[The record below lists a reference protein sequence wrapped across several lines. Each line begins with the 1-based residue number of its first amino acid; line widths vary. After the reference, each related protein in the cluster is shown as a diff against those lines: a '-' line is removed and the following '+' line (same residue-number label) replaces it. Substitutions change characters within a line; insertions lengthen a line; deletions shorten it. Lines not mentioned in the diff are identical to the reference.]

1 MPFHRKGSR
10 WLRFRFSKAV
20 VVRLIGG
27 LGNQMFQYAAARAV
41 AVRCNAPLML
51 DISWFAGE
59 AERRFALSPFCIS
72 GEKLEL
78 APSRP
83 WRNSRWNRILQRF
96 VHRFNR
102 HVATHKFG
110 IPIYRETSFRYDSG
124 VQALQAPVYM
134 DGYFQSEKYFASCR
148 NVIFEDFQI
157 SQPPPSEAQTL
168 LKRIQAS
175 DAICMHIRRGDYVTD
190 PATKAFHGLCSM
202 DYYCRGLQD
211 IVKNLAQPEC
221 FVFSDDPAWV
231 HDNLKLDLPMT
242 VVDIHGPDEAHED
255 LRLMAACH
263 SYVIANSSMSWWG
276 AWLGRRAGKR
286 VIAPR
291 QWVQAASLD
300 TRDVIPDDWV
310 RL

>member
-1 MPFHRKGSR
+1 
-10 WLRFRFSKAV
+10 LRFRVSNSV

-41 AVRCNAPLML
+41 AVRCNAPLIL
-51 DISWFAGE
+51 DISGFAGE
-59 AERRFALSPFCIS
+59 AERRFALSPFCIRA
-72 GEKLEL
+72 KKFDL
-78 APSRP
+78 APSWSR
-83 WRNSRWNRILQRF
+83 RNSRWGKIFQRF
-96 VHRFNR
+96 ADGVNR
-102 HVATHKFG
+102 RVATHKFG
-110 IPIYRETSFRYDSG
+110 IPIYREKSFRYDSG
-124 VQALQAPVYM
+124 VPALQAPVYM
-134 DGYFQSEKYFASCR
+134 DGYFQSEKYFAGCR

-157 SQPPPSEAQTL
+157 SHPPRSEARTL

-231 HDNLKLDLPMT
+231 HDNVKLDLPMT

>member
-1 MPFHRKGSR
+1 
-10 WLRFRFSKAV
+10 
-20 VVRLIGG
+20 LIGG

-41 AVRCNAPLML
+41 ALRCNAPLVL
-51 DISWFAGE
+51 DMSWFAGE
-59 AERRFALSPFCIS
+59 TARRFALSPFRIRA
-72 GEKLEL
+72 EKLDL
-78 APSRP
+78 ALSRS
-83 WRNSRWNRILQRF
+83 RGNSRWHMIFQRF
-96 VHRFNR
+96 AHRINR
-102 HVATHKFG
+102 RIATHKFG
-110 IPIYRETSFRYDSG
+110 IPIYRERSFRYDFC

-134 DGYFQSEKYFASCR
+134 DGYFQSEKYFADCGSI
-148 NVIFEDFQI
+148 IFQDFQI
-157 SQPPPSEAQTL
+157 SDPPRPNAQAL

-190 PATKAFHGLCSM
+190 SATKAFHGLCSM
-202 DYYCRGLQD
+202 DYYHRGLQD
-211 IVKNLAQPEC
+211 IAKNLAQPEC

-231 HDNLKLDLPMT
+231 HDNLKFDLPMT
-242 VVDIHGPDEAHED
+242 VVDIHGPAEAHED

-291 QWVQAASLD
+291 QWVQAARLD
-300 TRDVIPDDWV
+300 TRDLIPDDWV

>member
-1 MPFHRKGSR
+1 MSFGGKGSPS
-10 WLRFRFSKAV
+10 LRFLFSEAV

-41 AVRCNAPLML
+41 AARCNAPLML

-59 AERRFALSPFCIS
+59 AERRFALSPFRIS
-72 GEKLEL
+72 AKKLDL
-78 APSRP
+78 APARP
-83 WRNSRWNRILQRF
+83 RWNSRWYRTLQRF
-96 VHRFNR
+96 AHRFNR
-102 HVATHKFG
+102 RVATHKFG
-110 IPIYRETSFRYDSG
+110 MPIYRETSFCYDSR
-124 VQALQAPVYM
+124 VRALQTPVYM
-134 DGYFQSEKYFASCR
+134 DGYFQSEKYFAGCR
-148 NVIFEDFQI
+148 NIIFEDFQI
-157 SQPPPSEAQTL
+157 SHPPRSEAQTL
-168 LKRIQAS
+168 LERIQAS

-202 DYYCRGLQD
+202 DYYRRGLQD
-211 IVKNLAQPEC
+211 IAENLGQPEC

-231 HDNLKLDLPMT
+231 HDNVKLDLPMT

-286 VIAPR
+286 VVAPR

-300 TRDVIPDDWV
+300 TRDLIPDDWV